1 MPTLSKA
8 EVGNT
13 VPAQAVTDSLTART
27 RRGRASERR
36 VDGLLSFLLLVT
48 ILVLGEVVSR
58 AGLVSHLILPAP
70 SAVANALWAGIES
83 GIYWEHLLS
92 TLTGLAG
99 GFVIAVAA
107 GGVLGGLLASFPRLE
122 RVLFPFVIAF
132 QSLPKIAIAPL
143 VVLWVGFGASSK
155 VVLVAIVCFFPVLIN
170 TLQGLRLRDRDRME
184 LAIALGANKWQ
195 IFRYIRLPGSM
206 PYVFAGLHVA
216 VILALLAAIVAEFVG
231 SRSGLGV
238 LLEQQRAAFNTPGV
252 FAILL
257 ILMALGLVIN
267 QTMKALEKRVT
278 FWSRETDTLVI

>member
-1 MPTLSKA
+1 MSKRQIDA
-8 EVGNT
+8 
-13 VPAQAVTDSLTART
+13 
-27 RRGRASERR
+27 
-36 VDGLLSFLLLVT
+36 LLSFSLLVV

-58 AGLVSHLILPAP
+58 AGLVSPLILPAP
-70 SAVANALWAGIES
+70 SDVANALWAGIES

-92 TLTGLAG
+92 TLVGLAG
-99 GFVIAVAA
+99 GFVIAVVT

-155 VVLVAIVCFFPVLIN
+155 VVLVAVVCFFPVLIN

-184 LAIALGANKWQ
+184 LAVALGATKWQ
-195 IFRYIRLPGSM
+195 IFRYVRLPGSM

-257 ILMALGLVIN
+257 ILMVLGLLIN

-278 FWSRETDTLVI
+278 FWSKETDSLAI